1 MHRQKYS
8 GVMLI
13 DLIWMQKVRSQT
25 CRNIKYIKRAFNFC
39 IVILFLFISVNMH
52 CIYHS
57 FCLHRFPLLV
67 SLSGEELSKSCH
79 SNSALKYL
87 LLPLPLLYL
96 SKLWFQNVAEKR
108 FVLRV
113 QTFAASG
120 TTLVPLLLKDQTLPG
135 LTLLGFAFY
144 SSKGNAQE
152 ILLVLFIYLFLS
164 LYQLSGRKQLW

>member
-96 SKLWFQNVAEKR
+96 SKLWFQKR
-108 FVLRV
+108 GWKTICAQSSNLRCLWNYISAP
-113 QTFAASG
+113 AAQGSNPARTYSPG
-120 TTLVPLLLKDQTLPG
+120 YCLLLFERKC
-135 LTLLGFAFY
+135 A
-144 SSKGNAQE
+144 GNT
-152 ILLVLFIYLFLS
+152 VGFIYLFILS
-164 LYQLSGRKQLW
+164 LY